1 MLGPYT
7 RNGSG
12 AFSGLLNPPVDVVN
26 SRCGVPSTAQAYV
39 FNATVVPVGGLELTL
54 WPNPGSRHTVS
65 MLNAADGWIISN
77 LAIVPST
84 DGKTD
89 ASVSGITQLI
99 LDISSYLPFREPGT
113 NWWFPFDMLKG
124 YFCYREVFRKMWPY
138 HSLLRYS
145 VFLDGVAD
153 YERTTS

>member
-1 MLGPYT
+1 VIDT

-84 DGKTD
+84 DGKTE
-89 ASVSGITQLI
+89 AYVSGSRSLFLT
-99 LDISSYLPFREPGT
+99 
-113 NWWFPFDMLKG
+113 FPAICRSGNDMLKG

-145 VFLDGVAD
+145 VSLDGVAD